1 MKIYVGNLSYGTN
14 DQGLGDLFSQFG
26 EVTDAKVVIDR
37 ETRRSKGFGFVEM
50 PDQTQGEEAI
60 RQLDGRQIDGRN
72 LRVNVAQPR
81 EERAPSR
88 GPRW

>member
-1 MKIYVGNLSYGTN
+1 MKIYVGNLSYQTT
-14 DQGLGDLFSQFG
+14 DQSLGDLFSQFG

-50 PDQTQGEEAI
+50 TDQAQGEEAI
-60 RQLDGRQIDGRN
+60 KQLDGREFDGRN
-72 LRVNVAQPR
+72 LKVNVAQPR
-81 EERAPSR
+81 EDRGPR